1 MAAMKWQEREDALEE
16 SLQRFLKDISE
27 RYGNE
32 IDAPAARIGRGA
44 APSVSLLDVG
54 PTFIIQAE
62 IPGVAPSMLK
72 VTAGSRSV
80 LIEGSWRPPL
90 EEEEGCAIIDE
101 SSRGRFKREIELP
114 EPVAGDLAVAV
125 LENGIL
131 EIELPK
137 CAERAAESHTIR
149 LS

>member
-16 SLQRFLKDISE
+16 SLQRFLKDIAA
-27 RYGNE
+27 RYGSE
-32 IDAPAARIGRGA
+32 MSAPVARTSRGTTPVVA
-44 APSVSLLDVG
+44 LLDVG
-54 PTFIIQAE
+54 PTFILQAE

-80 LIEGSWRPPL
+80 LIEGSWRSPL
-90 EEEEGCAIIDE
+90 EGDDGCAIIDE
-101 SSRGRFKREIELP
+101 SCKGRFRREIELP

-137 CAERAAESHTIR
+137 CAETVAGNHSIH